1 MTENI
6 RKKIK
11 ETEDKWK
18 AEEQKL
24 GKAAND
30 GINKLK
36 EKVRK
41 AEGKSDV
48 TVDDNAV
55 PPD

>member
-1 MTENI
+1 MTEKI
-6 RKKIK
+6 KKKIQ

-24 GKAAND
+24 GKEASD
-30 GINKLK
+30 GLNKLK

-41 AEGKSDV
+41 AAGKSDV

>member
-1 MTENI
+1 VTEKI
-6 RKKIK
+6 KKKIK

-24 GKAAND
+24 GKSAAD
-30 GINKLK
+30 AVDRLK
-36 EKVRK
+36 AKVRK
-41 AEGKSDV
+41 AEGKSDAQ
-48 TVDDNAV
+48 VDDDAV

>member
-1 MTENI
+1 MTEKI
-6 RKKIK
+6 KKKIQ

-24 GKAAND
+24 GKEASD
-30 GINKLK
+30 SLNKLK
-36 EKVRK
+36 DKVRK
-41 AEGKSDV
+41 ATGKSDV

>member
-6 RKKIK
+6 KKKIK

>member
-6 RKKIK
+6 KKKIK

-24 GKAAND
+24 AKSAGDAVDKFKD
-30 GINKLK
+30 
-36 EKVRK
+36 KVRK
-41 AEGKSDV
+41 GKAH
-48 TVDDNAV
+48 VDDNAT